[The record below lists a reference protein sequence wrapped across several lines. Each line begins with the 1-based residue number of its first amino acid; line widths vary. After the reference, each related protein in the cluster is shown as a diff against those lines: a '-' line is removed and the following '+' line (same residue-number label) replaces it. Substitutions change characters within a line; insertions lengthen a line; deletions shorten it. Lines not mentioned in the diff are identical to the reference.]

1 MGIYF
6 SDILDYVSFY
16 SGGKNYE
23 SRRDNFWSILN
34 EKDTFSC
41 VSAEIYYSKNKK
53 KEIYDYSL
61 YVEELNHFPTYQELK
76 RDYPDKMVEK
86 QGIHFARVEPSW
98 GEVREKEQIKEDI
111 KNGKF
116 IGTEYVTTEMEQ
128 ILPLYGLTFKRN

>member
-23 SRRDNFWSILN
+23 SRRDNFGSILN
-34 EKDTFSC
+34 VKDTFSC
-41 VSAEIYYSKNKK
+41 VSAEVYYSKNKK

-61 YVEELNHFPTYQELK
+61 YVKELDHFPTYKELK

-86 QGIHFARVEPSW
+86 QGIHFARVYRAEW
-98 GEVREKEQIKEDI
+98 RA
-111 KNGKF
+111 GK
-116 IGTEYVTTEMEQ
+116 T
-128 ILPLYGLTFKRN
+128 KRTD